1 MTGTG
6 LAEPPRMTAPAE
18 QAEELATRLL
28 RTSPANGPASA
39 RARAELAEV
48 SHEVSDLIADHLV
61 RAMDDDVLEVCSV
74 YSNHTVPLWFDSS
87 RQKMI
92 AKLTELAERE
102 PVLLSFV
109 TVLRSIQVRR
119 DALEAAGLGRR
130 LVSVLARPWV
140 IGFLMFPVVF
150 AVIGV
155 ATTSGTLRIGLVVG
169 IALALGL
176 MLAIDAAVRRCPS
189 CGRWLAGM
197 QIGMRH
203 LGSFTESVMVS
214 SPRGP
219 TSVDRTGHSYANL
232 WHCVHCRHR
241 WER

>member
-1 MTGTG
+1 
-6 LAEPPRMTAPAE
+6 
-18 QAEELATRLL
+18 
-28 RTSPANGPASA
+28 
-39 RARAELAEV
+39 
-48 SHEVSDLIADHLV
+48 VSDLIADHLV
-61 RAMDDDVLEVCSV
+61 RAMDDDVLKVCSV

-119 DALEAAGLGRR
+119 DALEQAGLGRR
-130 LVSVLARPWV
+130 LVSVLTRPWV
-140 IGFLMFPVVF
+140 IGFGMFPVLL

-155 ATTSGTLRIGLVVG
+155 ATTTGTVRVGLAVG
-169 IALALGL
+169 IAVAFALVF
-176 MLAIDAAVRRCPS
+176 AIDAAVRRCPA
-189 CGRWLAGM
+189 CRRWLAGM

-219 TSVDRTGHSYANL
+219 TSVERTGHSYSNL
-232 WHCVHCRHR
+232 WHCVHCQHR